1 MHKFS
6 AKDAKDRF
14 GQLLDMA
21 RAEPVVIEKHGRKV
35 AVVLS
40 YEEYQRLEALED
52 AFWAARAVAGE
63 ASGYLSSEESER
75 LLNELARAAR

>member
-14 GQLLDMA
+14 GQLLDSA
-21 RAEPVVIEKHGRKV
+21 RVEPVVIEKHGRKV

-52 AFWAARAVAGE
+52 AFWAARAAAGE

-75 LLNELARAAR
+75 LLSELARAAR